1 MTSKTASARILVVDD
16 DARLRD
22 LLSRYLG
29 EQGFQV
35 ARCPTRATSTA
46 SSSAIPRISSCST

>member
-1 MTSKTASARILVVDD
+1 MNAQNQHILVVDD

-29 EQGFQV
+29 EQGFTLRNIALDHGGKALQ
-35 ARCPTRATSTA
+35 R
-46 SSSAIPRISSCST
+46 